1 VHKIKASLKQGHR
14 SSKFGLSSSLGLFA
28 LCFFSFAYLG
38 FETLSLKAHG
48 IFGCVYPHVDIEAGF
63 VPII

>member
-28 LCFFSFAYLG
+28 LCFFFFAYLG

-48 IFGCVYPHVDIEAGF
+48 IFGCVYPRVDIEAGF